1 MSPIITSHVYPPIP
15 DRRFDWAAYRDPEGI
30 QGEGP
35 TEAAAVADFIEQER
49 EACDHP
55 GEDIAN
61 GRHVC
66 PDCGHEWDITYDPP
80 GDY

>member
-1 MSPIITSHVYPPIP
+1 MCDPIVTSHWPSSPAREQWSAVGADYAPGSPIGWGAT
-15 DRRFDWAAYRDPEGI
+15 AADA
-30 QGEGP
+30 
-35 TEAAAVADFIEQER
+35 TENLR
-49 EACDHP
+49 ENCDHP

-66 PDCGHEWDITYDPP
+66 PDCGHEWDISYDPP